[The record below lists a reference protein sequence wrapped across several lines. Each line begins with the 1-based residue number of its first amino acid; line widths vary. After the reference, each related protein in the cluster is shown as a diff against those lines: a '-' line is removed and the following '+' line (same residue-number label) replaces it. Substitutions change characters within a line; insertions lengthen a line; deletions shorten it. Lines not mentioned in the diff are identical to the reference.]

1 MGRVKRCVKCGE
13 VLKCEK
19 CGARQSPE
27 SPSWAR
33 VSLQLTE
40 EQKRLLEILAKKEG
54 VSVSEFV
61 RRGLED
67 AKDSDED

>member
-1 MGRVKRCVKCGE
+1 
-13 VLKCEK
+13 
-19 CGARQSPE
+19 
-27 SPSWAR
+27 
-33 VSLQLTE
+33 LTE